1 MNEVLVTCQ
10 GMAPGKRIMSNV
22 SVVLHLVLFAG
33 GIDAGIYG
41 IAAKEDSQ
49 CKWFCTNRWDRALVT
64 LE

>member
-1 MNEVLVTCQ
+1 MGEPVTVISQKRMNE
-10 GMAPGKRIMSNV
+10 
-22 SVVLHLVLFAG
+22 AG
-33 GIDAGIYG
+33 IRGIDAGIYG